1 MAEYIDRDKILFELF
16 EAYDSIDPRFL
27 RGRAIREAIA
37 LIKKEINTMP
47 TADVIP
53 KGAYDQVLWER
64 DIAVR
69 QLREDYGV
77 DLGEKKH
84 ADVAPVKHGKWVWN
98 PNGMD
103 WGLGAWECSE
113 CACRNNNLGMN
124 SKMNPLMFSGSKYCP
139 NCGAKMDGE

>member
-1 MAEYIDRDKILFELF
+1 MAEYIERDKILFELF

-84 ADVAPVKHGKWVWN
+84 ADVTPVVR
-98 PNGMD
+98 
-103 WGLGAWECSE
+103 
-113 CACRNNNLGMN
+113 CRNCRYLMFSDCYGECRRGNLGMVR
-124 SKMNPLMFSGSKYCP
+124 PDDYCSYGKRSEQP
-139 NCGAKMDGE
+139 